1 MAIDLEAI
9 RRKVQE
15 LSGGRRQS
23 SIQLWKPAIGEY
35 KIRCLPWKNSPEGS
49 PFIERWFYYIGNNRG
64 ILTPKQFGKEDP
76 VDTLITSLFRSGKPD
91 DRVLAKKLLAKMR
104 VYTPVV
110 VRGEEDRGVL
120 VWSFGKLVYQR
131 LLSFFIDE
139 EVGNILDPEE
149 GYDLKVTISQQAGK
163 QFMDTVVDAARKPSK
178 LHADPTQVKAWLDA
192 VPNIDDMYP
201 LKSAQEIEAVLNSWL
216 NGENED
222 SDGASRGGSNT
233 DDALAKLEEEI
244 SSPKASSPAAVL
256 DAETDGRQ
264 ADAPKRKRT
273 KVSTDVDAPAVRTQT
288 LDEAL
293 DDVMGGG

>member
-23 SIQLWKPAIGEY
+23 SIQLWKPGAGEY
-35 KIRCLPWKNSPEGS
+35 KIRCLPWKNASEGS

-64 ILTPKQFGKEDP
+64 IMTPKQFGKEDP
-76 VDTLITSLFRSGKPD
+76 VDTLITSLFRSGKPE

-104 VYTPVV
+104 VYTPVI

-178 LHADPTQVKAWLDA
+178 LHADPAQVKAWLDS

-244 SSPKASSPAAVL
+244 SSPKASSATL
-256 DAETDGRQ
+256 DVESDKQQ
-264 ADAPKRKRT
+264 ADVPKRKRMKT
-273 KVSTDVDAPAVRTQT
+273 ADVDAPAVKMQT

-293 DDVMGGG
+293 DDVMNS